1 MKKFVKA
8 SIATAA
14 GITLLL
20 GGTGTFATWNAS
32 ASAGA
37 ADITAGNL
45 VVKSKGEGVWMS
57 GNTAI
62 DINTYA
68 IVPGEVLT
76 YTKEMTV
83 IAEGEQLTAELG
95 LAGGSI
101 AAATTGDKAEN
112 EALAKLL
119 VNKNSNV
126 TLTAAG
132 EGIVLTS
139 PNTFSVT
146 PGDKKIEETVTVTV
160 TVAFP
165 DEAEGAENDAM
176 RGKVSLGG
184 LDVTLTQ
191 TID

>member
-20 GGTGTFATWNAS
+20 GGAGTFATWNAK
-32 ASAGA
+32 ASAGSA
-37 ADITAGNL
+37 EIVAGNL

-95 LAGGSI
+95 LTGGSV
-101 AAATTGDKAEN
+101 AAVDKNNPADVE
-112 EALAKLL
+112 LAKLL